1 MGRVPLQE
9 LKSEVVES
17 IEVGFEEEKR
27 EGPFLSEGICEIGCG
42 PSASCDL
49 RFLKSWR
56 VNLRKRKKDKS
67 GENFRS
73 RYVYQ
78 QVLAICFF
86 CTHTHTKR
94 FGFGNFK
101 DFF

>member
-78 QVLAICFF
+78 QVLAICSF
-86 CTHTHTKR
+86 CTHTHTHKAIR
-94 FGFGNFK
+94 FR
-101 DFF
+101 